1 MIISEVIRKYGN
13 TINTTINTFVDGKLK
28 YLSTDNFIYVLEKLG
43 ISKEDNTITAINY
56 LVFYLLLNK
65 DKTGSAAYI
74 LVQKIVKLL
83 RFFEADEAY
92 NINK

>member
-1 MIISEVIRKYGN
+1 MVISEVIRKYGN
-13 TINTTINTFVDGKLK
+13 TINSTIKIFVDGKLK

-43 ISKEDNTITAINY
+43 IYKEDNTTTAINY

-65 DKTGSAAYI
+65 DKKESDAYI

-92 NINK
+92 IINK

>member
-1 MIISEVIRKYGN
+1 MLISEVIRKYGN
-13 TINTTINTFVDGKLK
+13 TINTTIKTFVDGKLK

-43 ISKEDNTITAINY
+43 IFKEDNTTTAINY

-65 DKTGSAAYI
+65 DKKESDAYI